1 MEEHGEGEADPEDDH
16 EWKEKEAIFKGFT
29 ALCGIYFFFMAEKIV
44 GLIGDYRAT
53 RKAEQVRDSIFALW
67 MLQLLVDLYWYIV
80 QCRPTYTMNFV

>member
-67 MLQLLVDLYWYIV
+67 MLQLLVDRRIHCTMYIYA
-80 QCRPTYTMNFV
+80 RTMNFV